1 MAEGDDENEHR
12 LLGDPM
18 KVRIIIGTVALL
30 CASAWCLNKNQSVE
44 FAQDLNRNASTDAD
58 AAFHNPAG
66 LAFLP
71 ADGLYLGGGNQIILE
86 DRSIQEHSPLIQ
98 AYGSSEYDGKIHV
111 WAFPTVQA
119 AYHKSDLT
127 FFVHGGPLGGG
138 GKGEFD
144 QGLPQFDNMI
154 LGFISQTGAA
164 VKSAVD
170 KGYQQALGDTSVH
183 VTNGSVQQIAYK
195 RDLSFTGDEFTYGGT
210 FGGAYRI
217 LPTLS
222 ASAAYRFS
230 YARNAYKGTAKV
242 SQHAVAYVGSTGL
255 PAAGITGPAIDDTL
269 KAHVNY
275 VLDSLWRNVDVDVV
289 STGMAHS
296 IVLGLDFKPD
306 EIWNIGLRFEWNGD
320 LILENNTSSL
330 VAPDSLVRF
339 LSAYADGA
347 KTNITEPMVL
357 AGGVSWKGVQNLTL
371 ESSWTYG
378 FYENV
383 DRDGAEA
390 HYRNSIFGG
399 LGARYKVTP
408 TVETSLGYAYD
419 WAYKEDVARSETDFD
434 MPTHFLSAGLSYQ
447 ATPRLKIDGGVMV
460 GISPDQHGISA
471 ASGAS
476 QTMSQGLWDFG
487 LGVEWTPEL

>member
-1 MAEGDDENEHR
+1 MGNR
-12 LLGDPM
+12 ILLGA
-18 KVRIIIGTVALL
+18 VGLL
-30 CASAWCLNKNQSVE
+30 SAFAWSLNKNQSIE
-44 FAQDLNRNASTDAD
+44 FVQDLNRNASTDAD

-86 DRSIQEHSPLIQ
+86 DRSIREASPLLQ
-98 AYGSSEYDGKIHV
+98 AYGHSEYDGKIHV

-119 AYHKSDLT
+119 VYHKSDWSI
-127 FFVHGGPLGGG
+127 FAHGGPMGGG

-154 LGFISQTGAA
+154 LGFINQTGAA
-164 VKSAVD
+164 VVSAVD
-170 KGYQQALGDTSVH
+170 QGYQQAFGDTSLH
-183 VTNGSVQQIAYK
+183 VTKGSVQQLGYM

-210 FGGAYRI
+210 FGAAYRI
-217 LPTLS
+217 LPKLS

-230 YARNAYKGTAKV
+230 FARNAYTGTAKV
-242 SQHAVAYVGSTGL
+242 SNHTLAYQGSNGL
-255 PAAGITGPAIDDTL
+255 NGVVSGGKIDTAL
-269 KAHVNY
+269 TFQANH
-275 VLDSLWRNVDVDVV
+275 VLDSLWRDVDVDVV

-296 IVLGLDFKPD
+296 VVLGLDFKPD
-306 EIWNIGLRFEWNGD
+306 EIWNIGLRFEWNSD
-320 LILENNTSSL
+320 LILENKTSAL
-330 VAPDSLVRF
+330 VAPDGLVPY
-339 LSAYADGA
+339 LSAYANGA

-378 FYENV
+378 FYQNV
-383 DRDGAEA
+383 DRGGLETNY
-390 HYRNSIFGG
+390 HNSIFGG
-399 LGARYKVTP
+399 LGARYKLTP

-419 WAYKEDVARSETDFD
+419 WAYKDDAARTETDFD
-434 MPTHFLSAGLSYQ
+434 MPTHYLSAGLSYQ

-460 GISPDQHGISA
+460 GISQDQHGISA

-476 QTMSQGLWDFG
+476 QTMSQSLWNFG
-487 LGVEWTPEL
+487 LGLEWTPQL